1 MSTTETLVGVS
12 FFVGAAVFCIG
23 VGILGGV
30 ITYRALL
37 RRGTTKWPS
46 GFVALLVGL
55 LVAFGGWIVLLPLLL
70 TRRIWERLTRGQPP
84 YVSTP
89 PIK

>member
-1 MSTTETLVGVS
+1 METLVGVS

-37 RRGTTKWPS
+37 RRGTTEWLS
-46 GFVALLVGL
+46 GFVAVLGGL
-55 LVAFGGWIVLLPLLL
+55 LVALGGWIVLLPFLL
-70 TRRIWERLTRGQPP
+70 TRRIWGRLTRGRHAASAP
-84 YVSTP
+84 
-89 PIK
+89 